1 MDSTNSMNLYNVYL
15 EVILKSVKFE
25 REYNFDKKYCLL
37 TYLILG

>member
-25 REYNFDKKYCLL
+25 REYNFDKKYYLL